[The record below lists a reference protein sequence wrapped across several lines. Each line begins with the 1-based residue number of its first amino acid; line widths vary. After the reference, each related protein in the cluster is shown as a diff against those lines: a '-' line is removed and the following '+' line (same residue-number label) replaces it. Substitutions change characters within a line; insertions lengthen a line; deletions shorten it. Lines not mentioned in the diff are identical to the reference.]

1 MLLFAASCGVVV
13 STPEEDKTDAF
24 EDQRLAVS
32 DSVPLSSTHAWSEAV
47 VMADV
52 SSRQVAYGGRNI
64 GTRRV
69 WKVRHEIVFS
79 GAADSWS
86 HPLGDV
92 QTTSS
97 KDTLLDLSQARF
109 ELRPAPDG
117 ACVAWKEEGMNSWG
131 YAWVRQDTI
140 ACPHIL
146 GAAPEADPCQNA
158 HTVDTLARA
167 ILGIEAFTEHHP
179 FPAKHEEW
187 AATIRYVST
196 HLDDKALLQAAV
208 HNAVLRSAPLGG
220 SGLQLAFLDEP
231 TMALLQGG
239 VRSDPALWRY
249 LLEHLSL
256 PKNAW
261 TRSASHSLML
271 LERTAN
277 LETQNAV
284 AALLG
289 GIHTVPWEAVDG
301 NYSRYVT
308 RTLAHITELRGT
320 VSPAI
325 LSQME
330 QALLHEETGPNER
343 AWLLRGVVAAGQKSS
358 KKTLDALA
366 AQSETQPLTAWPET
380 FEAFAEHVRN
390 TPNDELEPQIIG
402 WAKLLGEIY

>member
-1 MLLFAASCGVVV
+1 MRQCRVLDRIEQVGGLTLLVVEGDENSGLFTRILITIGSLCSIHRRVFEERSASIPLTRTVTRSRCLWMLLFAASCGVVV

-167 ILGIEAFTEHHP
+167 ILGIEAD
-179 FPAKHEEW
+179 AG
-187 AATIRYVST
+187 S
-196 HLDDKALLQAAV
+196 AL
-208 HNAVLRSAPLGG
+208 
-220 SGLQLAFLDEP
+220 
-231 TMALLQGG
+231 
-239 VRSDPALWRY
+239 
-249 LLEHLSL
+249 
-256 PKNAW
+256 
-261 TRSASHSLML
+261 
-271 LERTAN
+271 
-277 LETQNAV
+277 
-284 AALLG
+284 
-289 GIHTVPWEAVDG
+289 
-301 NYSRYVT
+301 
-308 RTLAHITELRGT
+308 
-320 VSPAI
+320 
-325 LSQME
+325 
-330 QALLHEETGPNER
+330 
-343 AWLLRGVVAAGQKSS
+343 
-358 KKTLDALA
+358 
-366 AQSETQPLTAWPET
+366 
-380 FEAFAEHVRN
+380 
-390 TPNDELEPQIIG
+390 
-402 WAKLLGEIY
+402 